1 MFQPAVRL
9 YPIYNTLN
17 PKVRIITRIIT
28 NHSSTQSNAMESWG
42 LWLRNF
48 PDHLLTAAGSRWN
61 RRLPVSCGTKSYHQ
75 FSQKNW
81 SEVAQRQLD
90 STYFC
95 GIVEISQVIVCF
107 IGLFEPFLS
116 WDEPPMPNT
125 VGRVYPNSTLQCLQ
139 STKCT
144 PFVSHGFVGPHI
156 CGTRYQPFY
165 ATCAPQLC
173 SSAVPL
179 LSSVN
184 VSTAAPHSLNLS
196 SSPPWHRITALP
208 AILPAIFPP
217 QHAPRASPALS
228 GWWVNAAFL

>member
-1 MFQPAVRL
+1 MPWNLEGFGIFGWETSQTIFWPQPDQGGIVGCPFPVVPSHTTSFPRKIGVRL
-9 YPIYNTLN
+9 LKGNWILHISVGWWKSHKWLCVSSDCSNHFFHGMNLRCPI
-17 PKVRIITRIIT
+17 
-28 NHSSTQSNAMESWG
+28 
-42 LWLRNF
+42 
-48 PDHLLTAAGSRWN
+48 
-61 RRLPVSCGTKSYHQ
+61 
-75 FSQKNW
+75 
-81 SEVAQRQLD
+81 QLGEF
-90 STYFC
+90 T
-95 GIVEISQVIVCF
+95 
-107 IGLFEPFLS
+107 
-116 WDEPPMPNT
+116 
-125 VGRVYPNSTLQCLQ
+125 PNSTLQCLQ

-144 PFVSHGFVGPHI
+144 PFVFHAFVGPHI

-217 QHAPRASPALS
+217 QHALRASPALS